1 MELRAV
7 RADISIHP
15 PHAGRDLEAFD
26 AEPEKP
32 LFQSTRPMRGGTRW
46 RRRGN
51 GGAAISIHPP
61 HAGRDAGKRAAQ
73 IFCQISIPPPHA
85 GRDAVASETAPEEP
99 RFQSTRPM
107 RGGTIVLGD
116 EFSVQIFQS
125 TRPMRGGT
133 HLLHPEL
140 AEAIYFNPPAPCGAG
155 LENFLGLG
163 TLIIFQSTRPMRG
176 GTRARAAPLICSKNF
191 NPPAPCGAG
200 RSRYPFFSSLSNFN
214 PPAPCGAGQQSCT
227 KFTPCILAQYT
238 IQRAAKLLFA
248 YQQAYF
254 C

>member
-73 IFCQISIPPPHA
+73 IFCQISIHPPHA

-133 HLLHPEL
+133 LHSFGPVIGL
-140 AEAIYFNPPAPCGAG
+140 TISIHPPHAGRDNLTIFPRSISWVFQSTRPMRGGTANISRSAQKSGYFNPPAPCGAG
-155 LENFLGLG
+155 
-163 TLIIFQSTRPMRG
+163 RG
-176 GTRARAAPLICSKNF
+176 AAVQ
-191 NPPAPCGAG
+191 GG
-200 RSRYPFFSSLSNFN
+200 R
-214 PPAPCGAGQQSCT
+214 
-227 KFTPCILAQYT
+227 
-238 IQRAAKLLFA
+238 
-248 YQQAYF
+248 
-254 C
+254 

>member
-73 IFCQISIPPPHA
+73 IFCQISIHPPHA

-99 RFQSTRPM
+99 R
-107 RGGTIVLGD
+107 
-116 EFSVQIFQS
+116 FQS

-176 GTRARAAPLICSKNF
+176 GTV
-191 NPPAPCGAG
+191 
-200 RSRYPFFSSLSNFN
+200 SLSIFQLAFQFQSTRPMRGGTCLTSAKSRIGGYFN

>member
-32 LFQSTRPMRGGTRW
+32 L
-46 RRRGN
+46 
-51 GGAAISIHPP
+51 
-61 HAGRDAGKRAAQ
+61 
-73 IFCQISIPPPHA
+73 
-85 GRDAVASETAPEEP
+85 
-99 RFQSTRPM
+99 
-107 RGGTIVLGD
+107 
-116 EFSVQIFQS
+116 FQS